1 MNIIGIDIIT
11 NYSHGVVE
19 ELLELF
25 VDKVD
30 TDLFECIEF
39 EDLKPWGGQF

>member
-1 MNIIGIDIIT
+1 MGKIVEIVT
-11 NYSHGVVE
+11 NSHGVVE

-30 TDLFECIEF
+30 TDLFKCIEF
-39 EDLKPWGGQF
+39 EDLKSWG

>member
-1 MNIIGIDIIT
+1 MGKIVQIVT
-11 NYSHGVVE
+11 NSHGVVE

-30 TDLFECIEF
+30 TDLFKCIEF
-39 EDLKPWGGQF
+39 KDLEP

>member
-1 MNIIGIDIIT
+1 MGKTVQIVT
-11 NYSHGVVE
+11 NSHGVVE

-30 TDLFECIEF
+30 TDLFKCIEF
-39 EDLKPWGGQF
+39 EDLEPWGGQC